1 MPEST
6 GLLKLVKDIT
16 AGTCGGISV
25 TLVGHPF
32 DTLKVRLQTQ
42 PMDKPIYSGVVD
54 CAKKTIQWEGLGGLY
69 KGVTSP
75 LMGQMVFRASLFGAF
90 GESKRWLA
98 KNSDGSHKGL
108 SPINFYQAGAITG
121 FVAAFTEGPIDFF
134 KSQIQVQILRS
145 KTNPEY
151 KPPYT
156 TVSECVKAAT
166 RANGMKGPFQ
176 GLGATLLRNTPAN
189 AIYLGNFEMLKA
201 AYMRKHNCSP
211 AEIPGWVVLSSAGL
225 GGITYWCAIFP
236 VDCIKSAM
244 QTDSLIKGERKYKDI
259 PTTARLLW
267 QEGGL
272 KRFYRGFTP
281 CLIRAAPANGIMLL
295 TVEKVNGFLNK

>member
-1 MPEST
+1 M
-6 GLLKLVKDIT
+6 KLAKDIF

-42 PMDKPIYSGVVD
+42 PIDKPIYSGVVD

-75 LMGQMVFRASLFGAF
+75 LAGQMVFRASLFGAF

-98 KNSDGSHKGL
+98 TNPDGSSRAL
-108 SPINFYQAGAITG
+108 RPIDFYKAGAITG
-121 FVAAFTEGPIDFF
+121 FVAAFTEGPIDFY
-134 KSQIQVQILRS
+134 KSQIQVQIIKS
-145 KTNPEY
+145 KQSPDY

-156 TVSECVKAAT
+156 SVSQCVKAT
-166 RANGMKGPFQ
+166 LRESGVRGPFQ
-176 GLGATLLRNTPAN
+176 GLSATILRNTPAN
-189 AIYLGNFEMLKA
+189 AVYLGNFEMLKA
-201 AYMRKHNCSP
+201 AYCSKYNCKP
-211 AEIPGWVVLSSAGL
+211 TEIPGWVVLCSAGL
-225 GGITYWCAIFP
+225 GGVTYWLAIFP

-244 QTDSLIKGERKYKDI
+244 QTDSIIKSQRRYTDVVS
-259 PTTARLLW
+259 TAKALW
-267 QEGGL
+267 GEGGV

-281 CLIRAAPANGIMLL
+281 CLIRAAPANGVMLL
-295 TVEKVNGFLNK
+295 TVEKVQGLLNAQQGK